1 MAALAVVDT
10 ETALVKLSSPDVT
23 TMHVNKLQC
32 RRGLPAPQ
40 GGQALI
46 YGLFVLTIAFVA
58 MFFLFNTAQLSSEK
72 TKLVNTADAVA
83 YSNGVLH
90 ARALNF
96 AAYTNRA
103 LLANEVLIAQMVS
116 VSSWIDYAQEHVR
129 GVRPLNCRTPQYSVP
144 AALALV
150 EYLPLCVALTWPPGQ
165 IAINYAKQ
173 GIDGVG
179 FIAVAASE
187 AAKLN
192 LQLSQATM
200 FAAMLQPQAKVRLMQ
215 EVADANYQNDGSVQV
230 DPIPLVDDFSLFES
244 GTFISRYSG
253 NDRTRFRETELEAA
267 NRDEFVPERSWSSR
281 SPWPSCV
288 PPRGAAIREGGTRLI
303 GFDEWRADDEA
314 SLSVETLRVR
324 FGIPRCRRT
333 SRYDLGTGTRSAKK
347 GSSSSS
353 SWRYSGVPA
362 FLDLSKKARERLP
375 VDGDYGPTMRFSVR
389 LTRSKEQARTSAGRS
404 HVKPNGKLAVFEG
417 KEAGG
422 VMAAVATSEVFFD
435 RPEKRLDGHQELPS
449 LFNPYWQVHLVTNS
463 PASLAA
469 AIAKQGGSK

>member
-1 MAALAVVDT
+1 MPRY
-10 ETALVKLSSPDVT
+10 KFP
-23 TMHVNKLQC
+23 C
-32 RRGLPAPQ
+32 RRGLPVLQ
-40 GGQALI
+40 RGQALI
-46 YGLFVLTIAFVA
+46 YGLFVLAMAFVA

-83 YSNGVLH
+83 YSNGILH

-116 VSSWIDYAQEHVR
+116 VSSWIEYAEGHVR
-129 GVRPLNCRTPQYSVP
+129 GVPPLNCYTPQYSVP
-144 AALALV
+144 AALTLI

-165 IAINYAKQ
+165 AAVNYAKQ

-179 FIAVAASE
+179 SIAVATSE

-200 FAAMLQPQAKVRLMQ
+200 FAAMLQPQAKLKLMQ

-230 DPIPLVDDFSLFES
+230 DPVPLVDDFMLFES

-253 NDRTRFRETELEAA
+253 NDRTRFREAELEAV
-267 NRDEFVPERSWSSR
+267 NRDEFVPDRSWSSR
-281 SPWPSCV
+281 SLWPFCV
-288 PPRGAAIREGGTRLI
+288 PPRGAAIRKGGTRLV
-303 GFDEWRADDEA
+303 GFDEWRANDEA
-314 SLSVETLRVR
+314 SLTVESLRIR
-324 FGIPRCRRT
+324 FGIPRCRT
-333 SRYDLGTGTRSAKK
+333 TKRYDLGRGNRSAKS
-347 GSSSSS
+347 GSASSSN
-353 SWRYSGVPA
+353 WNYSGVPSV
-362 FLDLSKKARERLP
+362 LDLSKKALERLP
-375 VDGDYGPTMRFSVR
+375 ADGDYGPTMRFSVR
-389 LTRSKEQARTSAGRS
+389 LMRSKEQARTSAGHS
-404 HVKPNGKLAVFEG
+404 LVKPSGKLAVFEG

-435 RPEKRLDGHQELPS
+435 RAEKRLDGQQELPS
-449 LFNPYWQVHLVTNS
+449 LFNPFWQVHLVTNS
-463 PASLAA
+463 PASLAV

>member
-1 MAALAVVDT
+1 M
-10 ETALVKLSSPDVT
+10 PG
-23 TMHVNKLQC
+23 NKLQC
-32 RRGLPAPQ
+32 RRGLPALQ
-40 GGQALI
+40 CGQALI

-83 YSNGVLH
+83 YSNGMLH

-116 VSSWIDYAQEHVR
+116 VSSWIDYAQGHVR
-129 GVRPLNCRTPQYSVP
+129 GVPPLNCYTPQYSVP
-144 AALALV
+144 AVLVLV
-150 EYLPLCVALTWPPGQ
+150 EYLPLCVALTWSPGQ
-165 IAINYAKQ
+165 AAISYAKR

-179 FIAVAASE
+179 SIAVEASE

-200 FAAMLQPQAKVRLMQ
+200 FAAMLQPEAKFRLMQ

-230 DPIPLVDDFSLFES
+230 DPVQLVDDFTLFE
-244 GTFISRYSG
+244 GATFLSRYSG
-253 NDRTRFRETELEAA
+253 NDRSRFRATELEAA
-267 NRDEFVPERSWSSR
+267 NRDEFVPDRSWSSR
-281 SPWPSCV
+281 SPWPFCV
-288 PPRGAAIREGGTRLI
+288 PPRGSAVRQGGTRLL

-314 SLSVETLRVR
+314 SLTVESLRIR
-324 FGIPRCRRT
+324 FGIPRCRT
-333 SRYDLGTGTRSAKK
+333 TKRYNLGKGNRSAKS

-353 SWRYSGVPA
+353 SWNYSGVPA
-362 FLDLSKKARERLP
+362 FLDLSKKALERLP
-375 VDGDYGPTMRFSVR
+375 MDGDYGPTMRFAVR
-389 LTRSKEQARTSAGRS
+389 LMRSREQARTSAGRS
-404 HVKPNGKLAVFEG
+404 QVKPSGKLAVFEG

-422 VMAAVATSEVFFD
+422 VMAAVATAEVFFD

-449 LFNPYWQVHLVTNS
+449 LFNPYWQVHLVTSS

-469 AIAKQGGSK
+469 AIAKQGGSP

>member
-1 MAALAVVDT
+1 MTPMPGNKFRFRRSRSAL
-10 ETALVKLSSPDVT
+10 
-23 TMHVNKLQC
+23 Q
-32 RRGLPAPQ
+32 R
-40 GGQALI
+40 GQALI
-46 YGLFVLTIAFVA
+46 YGLFVLTIAFAA
-58 MFFLFNTAQLSSEK
+58 MYFLFNTAQLSSEK

-116 VSSWIDYAQEHVR
+116 VSSWIDYAQEHVK

-165 IAINYAKQ
+165 VAVNYAKQ

-230 DPIPLVDDFSLFES
+230 DPILLVDDFSLFES

-267 NRDEFVPERSWSSR
+267 NSDGFVPERSWSSR
-281 SPWPSCV
+281 SPWPFCV

-303 GFDEWRADDEA
+303 GFDEWRADDQA
-314 SLSVETLRVR
+314 SLSIETLRVR
-324 FGIPRCRRT
+324 FGIPRCRTT
-333 SRYDLGTGTRSAKK
+333 SRYDLGTGNRSAKK

-353 SWRYSGVPA
+353 SWSYSGVPS
-362 FLDLSKKARERLP
+362 FLDLSKKALERLP
-375 VDGDYGPTMRFSVR
+375 ADGDYGPTMRFSVR
-389 LTRSKEQARTSAGRS
+389 LMRSREQARTSAGRS
-404 HVKPNGKLAVFEG
+404 ESP
-417 KEAGG
+417 
-422 VMAAVATSEVFFD
+422 
-435 RPEKRLDGHQELPS
+435 Q
-449 LFNPYWQVHLVTNS
+449 LF
-463 PASLAA
+463 
-469 AIAKQGGSK
+469 

>member
-1 MAALAVVDT
+1 M
-10 ETALVKLSSPDVT
+10 PG
-23 TMHVNKLQC
+23 NKFRC
-32 RRGLPAPQ
+32 RRDLPARL

-46 YGLFVLTIAFVA
+46 YGLFVLTIASVG

-116 VSSWIDYAQEHVR
+116 VSSWIDYAQEHVS

-144 AALALV
+144 AALGLV

-165 IAINYAKQ
+165 AAVNYAKQ
-173 GIDGVG
+173 GMDGVG
-179 FIAVAASE
+179 FIAVTASE

-200 FAAMLQPQAKVRLMQ
+200 FAAMLQPQTKVKLMQ

-253 NDRTRFRETELEAA
+253 NDRTRFRSTELEAV
-267 NRDEFVPERSWSSR
+267 NRDAFVPDRSWSSR
-281 SPWPSCV
+281 SPWPFCV

-314 SLSVETLRVR
+314 SLSIETLRVR
-324 FGIPRCRRT
+324 FGIPRCRTT
-333 SRYDLGTGTRSAKK
+333 SRYDLGTGNRSAKK

-353 SWRYSGVPA
+353 SWSYSGVPA
-362 FLDLSKKARERLP
+362 FLDLSKKALERSP
-375 VDGDYGPTMRFSVR
+375 TDGDYGPTMQFSVR
-389 LTRSKEQARTSAGRS
+389 LMRSREQARTSAGRS
-404 HVKPNGKLAVFEG
+404 QVKPSGKLAVFEG

-463 PASLAA
+463 PASIAA
-469 AIAKQGGSK
+469 AIAKQGGAL

>member
-1 MAALAVVDT
+1 MPRNTFL
-10 ETALVKLSSPDVT
+10 
-23 TMHVNKLQC
+23 C
-32 RRGLPAPQ
+32 RRGLPAFQ

-46 YGLFVLTIAFVA
+46 YGIFVLTIAFVA
-58 MFFLFNTAQLSSEK
+58 MYFLFNTAQLSSEK

-116 VSSWIDYAQEHVR
+116 VSSWIDYAQGHVN
-129 GVRPLNCRTPQYSVP
+129 GVRPLNCYTPQYSVP

-165 IAINYAKQ
+165 AAVNYAKQ
-173 GIDGVG
+173 GINAVG
-179 FIAVAASE
+179 PIAVAASE

-200 FAAMLQPQAKVRLMQ
+200 FAAMLQPHAKVRLMQ

-230 DPIPLVDDFSLFES
+230 DPVPLIDDFSLFES

-253 NDRTRFRETELEAA
+253 NDRTRFRKTELEAA
-267 NRDEFVPERSWSSR
+267 NRDEFVPDRSWSSR
-281 SPWPSCV
+281 SPWPFCV
-288 PPRGAAIREGGTRLI
+288 PPKGAAIRQGGTRLL

-314 SLSVETLRVR
+314 FLTVETLRIR
-324 FGIPRCRRT
+324 FGIPRCRTT
-333 SRYDLGTGTRSAKK
+333 SRYDLGSGNRSAKN
-347 GSSSSS
+347 GSSSSN
-353 SWRYSGVPA
+353 SWNYSGVPA
-362 FLDLSKKARERLP
+362 FLDLSKKALERLP
-375 VDGDYGPTMRFSVR
+375 ADGDYGPTMRFSVR
-389 LTRSKEQARTSAGRS
+389 LMRSKEQARTSAGRS
-404 HVKPNGKLAVFEG
+404 QVKPSGKLAIFEG

-435 RPEKRLDGHQELPS
+435 RPEKRPDGHQELPS
-449 LFNPYWQVHLVTNS
+449 LLNPYWQVHLVTNS

-469 AIAKQGGSK
+469 AMAKQGGN